1 MVSFL
6 WGATAAT
13 SLVAALFFLR
23 FWKDTRER
31 LFVVLSAA
39 FGVFSLNYLLLAYF
53 VPTHE
58 TRHLFYL
65 VRLLAFG
72 LILVGILDKN
82 LRPRA

>member
-1 MVSFL
+1 MLSFL

-23 FWKDTRER
+23 FWKDTHDR
-31 LFVVLSAA
+31 LFAALSAGFA
-39 FGVFSLNYLLLAYF
+39 AFSLNYVLLACI
-53 VPTHE
+53 VPSNE

-72 LILVGILDKN
+72 LILVGVVDKN
-82 LRPRA
+82 LRSRS